1 VLGIKMSSA
10 RKPLP
15 PDPAT
20 PTRRPPASNNSNSAP
35 KTPSKSAAPSAS
47 SDTVQANGLA
57 RTPSL
62 RKENVPLSA
71 RAAAARRAANRVSV
85 GLGST
90 SALPEDGAEDDAR
103 AEHAQLV
110 AELKEQLQRAEFA
123 SDQYQK
129 QLEVL
134 QLRLDEVLIDQSRL
148 EEQGHQRDAE
158 IQILQANAKEFAR
171 QRKEMEQFHEAEKA
185 LILKERDQHASKEEE
200 LQVIIRRLN
209 DTIRQRDIRLPDAS
223 PSGRSSPRPDSE
235 TFAPLSPTSPEEP
248 SGESQQLQQRD
259 RMIESLRLEL
269 VDAQIKLT
277 EMEHM
282 GDGRLQELEKQLLEA
297 RMTNARL
304 LEDNESYQLL
314 LSEKTLKGD
323 FMNDSG
329 PSATGLGSLAD
340 ELESAQKTSEGESE
354 AYRKLEAEAKSLRD
368 GNKALT
374 LYIDRIIGRLLQHEG
389 FEHIIHEKNE
399 PPEVPSKTAATE
411 KALPPAPAPA
421 PAPAAA
427 GPSFLQRAKSVV
439 SRPAAPPKARPLSL
453 AQPPT
458 AHENPNTAPSIPL
471 ARAHRRSR
479 SDQIQSPEEQSPM
492 SPAPAAAVVGQMYR
506 GSPLRTISG
515 GPTSQGISPAL
526 SPSLGPTRTS
536 YFPPGQSLT
545 GRAPSG
551 GPPAVER
558 SSSSNSFVSEQSG
571 DMHSTDASSAAP
583 VTATTSNSIPG
594 AVMKQNQLR
603 PLRLVR
609 EQAAAEDEE
618 AAKKSNRTSW
628 FGFFKGTSLE
638 TGGKAEP

>member
-1 VLGIKMSSA
+1 MSSA
-10 RKPLP
+10 RKPVP
-15 PDPAT
+15 PDPAV
-20 PTRRPPASNNSNSAP
+20 PTRRPPASANSNPAP
-35 KTPSKSAAPSAS
+35 KTPSKSAAPPAS

-57 RTPSL
+57 RTPSM
-62 RKENVPLSA
+62 RKENVPFSA
-71 RAAAARRAANRVSV
+71 RAAAARRAGNRMSA
-85 GLGST
+85 GFGST
-90 SALPEDGAEDDAR
+90 SALSADGAEDDAR

-123 SDQYQK
+123 SEQYQK

-134 QLRLDEVLIDQSRL
+134 QLRLDEVLKDQTRL

-158 IQILQANAKEFAR
+158 IQILQANAKDFAR
-171 QRKEMEQFHEAEKA
+171 QRKEMEQFHEAEKT
-185 LILKERDQHASKEEE
+185 LILKERDQQARKEEE
-200 LQVIIRRLN
+200 LQVVIRRLN
-209 DTIRQRDIRLPDAS
+209 DTIRQRDIRYQDAS
-223 PSGRSSPRPDSE
+223 PSGRNSPRFDSE
-235 TFAPLSPTSPEEP
+235 TFAPLPPTSQEEP
-248 SGESQQLQQRD
+248 NEENQQLQQRD

-269 VDAQIKLT
+269 ADAQIKLT

-329 PSATGLGSLAD
+329 PSVTGLGSLAD
-340 ELESAQKTSEGESE
+340 ELESAQKNSEGESE
-354 AYRKLEAEAKSLRD
+354 AYRKLEAEVKSLRD

-411 KALPPAPAPA
+411 KALPPAPVAT
-421 PAPAAA
+421 

-439 SRPAAPPKARPLSL
+439 SRPTAPPKARPLSL

-458 AHENPNTAPSIPL
+458 AHENPDTAPSIPL
-471 ARAHRRSR
+471 TRSHRRSR
-479 SDQIQSPEEQSPM
+479 SDQLQTQEEHSPM

-536 YFPPGQSLT
+536 YFPPTQSLRRT
-545 GRAPSG
+545 PSSSK
-551 GPPAVER
+551 PAAER
-558 SSSSNSFVSEQSG
+558 SSSSNSFVSE
-571 DMHSTDASSAAP
+571 HSTDVYSMDASIAAP
-583 VTATTSNSIPG
+583 VPAGASNNIPG

-618 AAKKSNRTSW
+618 AAKKANRGSW
-628 FGFFKGTSLE
+628 FGFFKGASLE
-638 TGGKAEP
+638 AGGKAEP

>member
-1 VLGIKMSSA
+1 M
-10 RKPLP
+10 
-15 PDPAT
+15 
-20 PTRRPPASNNSNSAP
+20 
-35 KTPSKSAAPSAS
+35 
-47 SDTVQANGLA
+47 
-57 RTPSL
+57 

-71 RAAAARRAANRVSV
+71 RAAAARRAGNRMSV
-85 GLGST
+85 GFGST
-90 SALPEDGAEDDAR
+90 SALSQDGAEDDAR

-123 SDQYQK
+123 SEQYQK

-158 IQILQANAKEFAR
+158 IQILQANAKDFAR

-185 LILKERDQHASKEEE
+185 LILKERDQQASKEEE
-200 LQVIIRRLN
+200 LQAIIRRLN
-209 DTIRQRDIRLPDAS
+209 DTIRQRDIRFHDAS
-223 PSGRSSPRPDSE
+223 PSGRSSPRLDSE
-235 TFAPLSPTSPEEP
+235 TFAPLSPTTQEEP
-248 SGESQQLQQRD
+248 NGENQQLQQKD
-259 RMIESLRLEL
+259 RMIEDLRLEL
-269 VDAQIKLT
+269 ADAQIKLT

-340 ELESAQKTSEGESE
+340 ELESAQKNSEGESE
-354 AYRKLEAEAKSLRD
+354 AYRKLEAEVKTLRD

-389 FEHIIHEKNE
+389 FEHIIHEKSE
-399 PPEVPSKTAATE
+399 PPEVPSKAAATE

-421 PAPAAA
+421 AA
-427 GPSFLQRAKSVV
+427 GPTFLQRAKSVV
-439 SRPAAPPKARPLSL
+439 SRPTAPPKARPLSL

-458 AHENPNTAPSIPL
+458 AHENPDTAPSIPL

-479 SDQIQSPEEQSPM
+479 SDQLQTQEEHSPI

-536 YFPPGQSLT
+536 YFPPGQSLISRT
-545 GRAPSG
+545 PSG
-551 GPPAVER
+551 EPPRAER
-558 SSSSNSFVSEQSG
+558 SSSSNSFVSEHST
-571 DMHSTDASSAAP
+571 DVHSTDASSATP
-583 VTATTSNSIPG
+583 VTATTSNNIPG

-618 AAKKSNRTSW
+618 AAKKANRSSW

-638 TGGKAEP
+638 TGGRAEP

>member
-1 VLGIKMSSA
+1 MSSA

-20 PTRRPPASNNSNSAP
+20 PTRRPPASTNSNPAP
-35 KTPSKSAAPSAS
+35 KTPSKPTAP

-57 RTPSL
+57 RTPSM

-71 RAAAARRAANRVSV
+71 RAAAARRAGNRMSV
-85 GLGST
+85 GFGST
-90 SALPEDGAEDDAR
+90 SALSQDGAEDDAR

-123 SDQYQK
+123 SEQYQK

-134 QLRLDEVLIDQSRL
+134 QLRLDEVLVDQSRL

-158 IQILQANAKEFAR
+158 IQILQANAKDFAR

-185 LILKERDQHASKEEE
+185 LILKERDQQASKEEE

-209 DTIRQRDIRLPDAS
+209 DTIRQRDIRFHDAS
-223 PSGRSSPRPDSE
+223 PSGRNSPRLDSE
-235 TFAPLSPTSPEEP
+235 TFAPLSPTAQEEP
-248 SGESQQLQQRD
+248 NGEHQQLQQKD
-259 RMIESLRLEL
+259 RMIEGLRLEL
-269 VDAQIKLT
+269 ADAQIKLT

-340 ELESAQKTSEGESE
+340 ELESAQKNSEGESE
-354 AYRKLEAEAKSLRD
+354 AYRKLEAEVKSLRD

-389 FEHIIHEKNE
+389 FEHIIHEKSE
-399 PPEVPSKTAATE
+399 PPEVPPKATTTE
-411 KALPPAPAPA
+411 KALPPA

-439 SRPAAPPKARPLSL
+439 SRPTAPPKARPLSL

-458 AHENPNTAPSIPL
+458 AHENPDTAPSIPL
-471 ARAHRRSR
+471 ARPHRRSR
-479 SDQIQSPEEQSPM
+479 SDQLQTQEEHSPV

-536 YFPPGQSLT
+536 YFPPGQSLVSQT
-545 GRAPSG
+545 PSS
-551 GPPAVER
+551 GPPRGER
-558 SSSSNSFVSEQSG
+558 SSSSNSFVSEHSAEV
-571 DMHSTDASSAAP
+571 HSTDASSATP
-583 VTATTSNSIPG
+583 ITATTSNNIPG

-618 AAKKSNRTSW
+618 AAKKANRNSW

>member
-1 VLGIKMSSA
+1 M
-10 RKPLP
+10 
-15 PDPAT
+15 
-20 PTRRPPASNNSNSAP
+20 
-35 KTPSKSAAPSAS
+35 
-47 SDTVQANGLA
+47 
-57 RTPSL
+57 
-62 RKENVPLSA
+62 RKENVPFSA
-71 RAAAARRAANRVSV
+71 RAAAARRAGNRMSA
-85 GLGST
+85 GFGST
-90 SALPEDGAEDDAR
+90 SALSQDGAEDDAR

-123 SDQYQK
+123 SEQYQK

-134 QLRLDEVLIDQSRL
+134 QLRLDEVLIDQTRL

-158 IQILQANAKEFAR
+158 IQILHANAKEFAR
-171 QRKEMEQFHEAEKA
+171 QRKEMEQFHEAEKT
-185 LILKERDQHASKEEE
+185 LILKERDQQARKEEE
-200 LQVIIRRLN
+200 LQVVIRRLN
-209 DTIRQRDIRLPDAS
+209 DTIRQRDVRFQDAS
-223 PSGRSSPRPDSE
+223 PSGRSSPRLDSE
-235 TFAPLSPTSPEEP
+235 TFAPLPLTSQEEP
-248 SGESQQLQQRD
+248 NGDSQQLQQKD

-269 VDAQIKLT
+269 ADAQIKLT

-340 ELESAQKTSEGESE
+340 ELESAQKNSEGESE
-354 AYRKLEAEAKSLRD
+354 AYRKLEAEVKNLRD

-411 KALPPAPAPA
+411 KALPPPPAPVA
-421 PAPAAA
+421 T

-439 SRPAAPPKARPLSL
+439 SRPTAPPKARPLSL

-458 AHENPNTAPSIPL
+458 AHENPDTAPSIPL
-471 ARAHRRSR
+471 TRSHRRSR
-479 SDQIQSPEEQSPM
+479 SDQLQTQEEHPPM

-536 YFPPGQSLT
+536 YFPPTQSLRRT
-545 GRAPSG
+545 LSG
-551 GPPAVER
+551 TKPAVER
-558 SSSSNSFVSEQSG
+558 GSSSNSFVSEHSA
-571 DMHSTDASSAAP
+571 DVYSTDASSAAP
-583 VTATTSNSIPG
+583 APAPAATSNNIPG

-618 AAKKSNRTSW
+618 AAKKANRGSW

-638 TGGKAEP
+638 AGGKAEP

>member
-1 VLGIKMSSA
+1 M
-10 RKPLP
+10 
-15 PDPAT
+15 
-20 PTRRPPASNNSNSAP
+20 
-35 KTPSKSAAPSAS
+35 
-47 SDTVQANGLA
+47 
-57 RTPSL
+57 

-71 RAAAARRAANRVSV
+71 RAAAARRAGNRMSV
-85 GLGST
+85 GFGST
-90 SALPEDGAEDDAR
+90 SALSEDGAEDDAR

-123 SDQYQK
+123 SEQYQK

-134 QLRLDEVLIDQSRL
+134 QLRLDEVLIDQTHL

-158 IQILQANAKEFAR
+158 IQILQANAKEYAR
-171 QRKEMEQFHEAEKA
+171 QMKEMEQFHEAEKA
-185 LILKERDQHASKEEE
+185 LILKERDQQASKEEE
-200 LQVIIRRLN
+200 LQVVIRRLN
-209 DTIRQRDIRLPDAS
+209 DTIRQRDIRFHDAS
-223 PSGRSSPRPDSE
+223 PSGRSSPRLDGE
-235 TFAPLSPTSPEEP
+235 TFAPLPPTAQEEHN
-248 SGESQQLQQRD
+248 GENQQLQQKD

-269 VDAQIKLT
+269 ADAQIKLT

-282 GDGRLQELEKQLLEA
+282 DDGRLQELEKRLLEA

-340 ELESAQKTSEGESE
+340 ELESAQKNSEGESE
-354 AYRKLEAEAKSLRD
+354 AYRKLEAEVKSLRD

-421 PAPAAA
+421 PAAA

-439 SRPAAPPKARPLSL
+439 SRPTAPPKARPLSL

-458 AHENPNTAPSIPL
+458 AHENPDTAPSIPL
-471 ARAHRRSR
+471 ARSHRRSR
-479 SDQIQSPEEQSPM
+479 SDQLQTQEEHPPM

-536 YFPPGQSLT
+536 YFPPGHSLT
-545 GRAPSG
+545 SRTPSAG
-551 GPPAVER
+551 GPGVER
-558 SSSSNSFVSEQSG
+558 SSSSNSFVSEQSA
-571 DMHSTDASSAAP
+571 DVHSTDASNAAP
-583 VTATTSNSIPG
+583 APAPATTPNNIPG

-618 AAKKSNRTSW
+618 AAKKANRGSW
-628 FGFFKGTSLE
+628 FGFFKGASLE
-638 TGGKAEP
+638 AGGKSEP